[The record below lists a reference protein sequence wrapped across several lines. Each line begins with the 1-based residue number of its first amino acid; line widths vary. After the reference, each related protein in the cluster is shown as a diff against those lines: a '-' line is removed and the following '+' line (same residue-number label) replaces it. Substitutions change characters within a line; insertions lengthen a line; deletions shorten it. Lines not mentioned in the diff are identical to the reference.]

1 SKMRSLS
8 LLVPAILSLAVRSN
22 AKVDFTYS
30 TLYSIFDF
38 QGIPEVTLPRCQSG
52 CIIYAS
58 AVDMSTYEG
67 RVEPYTNNLVI
78 YDQDHN
84 TTQRLAMVATTF
96 NTRTGQKILS

>member
-38 QGIPEVTLPRCQSG
+38 QGIPEVPLPRCQSG
-52 CIIYAS
+52 CGTYFVS
-58 AVDMSTYEG
+58 LQTYEG
-67 RVEPYTNNLVI
+67 RVEPYTNNIVI
-78 YDQDHN
+78 YDHDHN
-84 TTQRLAMVATTF
+84 TTQR
-96 NTRTGQKILS
+96 